1 MTELAD
7 QELDLLKALANEWEN
22 FGPPGFL
29 GTSAI
34 EKELKLAIAETT
46 SIIHSLLEKG
56 IVATDKVDIYAAHLT
71 PEGYAIAK
79 SAKDSN

>member
-1 MTELAD
+1 MTELAG

-34 EKELKLAIAETT
+34 EKELKLTIAETT
-46 SIIHSLLEKG
+46 SIIHSLFEKG

>member
-1 MTELAD
+1 M
-7 QELDLLKALANEWEN
+7 NEWEN
-22 FGPPGFL
+22 SGPPGFL

-56 IVATDKVDIYAAHLT
+56 IVATDKIDIYAAHLT
-71 PEGYAIAK
+71 PERYAIAK